1 MTLEETLFNNEKN
14 RRMEELASIKE
25 FFDVQMKG
33 NPDPRLVKPYDD
45 YINQKI
51 DFEEYLKGISE
62 AGTEVFLNH
71 G

>member
-1 MTLEETLFNNEKN
+1 MWPVRTHEKIL
-14 RRMEELASIKE
+14 RPKE
-25 FFDVQMKG
+25 
-33 NPDPRLVKPYDD
+33 NPDPRLVKPYDY

-51 DFEEYLKGISE
+51 DFEEYLKGIFE